1 MTEPTLQA
9 VAHGATARKPL
20 VIIESPFAG
29 DVEVNL
35 QYAGR
40 AVADS
45 LSRNE
50 APICSHLL
58 FPQLLDDNDPAQRQL
73 GIEAGLAWY
82 RVADKCVVYADRGW
96 SKGMRQGV
104 TRAASWG
111 VPVEVRNI
119 EQEEVAA

>member
-1 MTEPTLQA
+1 M
-9 VAHGATARKPL
+9 KPL

-29 DVEVNL
+29 DVEANIA
-35 QYAGR
+35 YARR

-58 FPQLLDDNDPAQRQL
+58 FPQLLDDDDPAQRQL

-96 SKGMRQGV
+96 SDGMKQG
-104 TRAASWG
+104 TLRAAEHD
-111 VPVEVRNI
+111 VEIEVRNI
-119 EQEEVAA
+119 EEVAA